1 MHFIL
6 ARFAPVVLST
16 WYIWQTANGTNEL
29 LWSGSAVYCV
39 GLRRVCAESKLG
51 CRLSYPSLF
60 SIKYCTFKY
69 SLTISPGNLV
79 SWGLVVLNRQ
89 VKWFWI
95 HWCKKQLN
103 DNEKDLFWS
112 QKHVREYWFTSVQK
126 NLSIKDFCCLGELIY
141 LQNWE
146 IGASSWGTFP
156 PLAFSFC
163 TWVGGTGLWDWPVA
177 RYMAWTHRM
186 RSCSSSLAKITVS
199 PSFTALKNALP
210 PSKPGRRGRQA
221 LKMAT
226 DVWRLWGWW
235 QAPPGHPQPSCT
247 GFTWQSQC
255 SLCTRIDWLDACF
268 YPCPDSVPIFPSPR
282 HRYKPGS
289 KVLTT
294 NLLHL
299 LSSPLRD
306 IYPQHDEGKA
316 SNSLRLPRKDE
327 SPSPLVQLRSTPSHL
342 FIVKSCI
349 ANDQPKHKHIYNDAD
364 HSSAASREK
373 HPSRGLLGITS
384 THSRGWWCRT
394 WLRVGV
400 VHSVSVELQQ
410 LLRFSFFLPVAAHS
424 KCILTNLKKITKL
437 RWHRVIMTRNPN
449 CAFIHWRGI
458 GASGDHCSRGWTFIT
473 HSQSTLLTYPHSPCW
488 YTQWFDFL
496 PVRKNHALESSIT
509 HPQTSAR
516 VTPCHKQCELN
527 C

>member
-1 MHFIL
+1 MRL
-6 ARFAPVVLST
+6 AGGSVHGLDPQDAVLLIVTCKNHCVSFLHSV
-16 WYIWQTANGTNEL
+16 EEC
-29 LWSGSAVYCV
+29 SA
-39 GLRRVCAESKLG
+39 
-51 CRLSYPSLF
+51 
-60 SIKYCTFKY
+60 TF
-69 SLTISPGNLV
+69 
-79 SWGLVVLNRQ
+79 Q
-89 VKWFWI
+89 
-95 HWCKKQLN
+95 
-103 DNEKDLFWS
+103 
-112 QKHVREYWFTSVQK
+112 
-126 NLSIKDFCCLGELIY
+126 
-141 LQNWE
+141 
-146 IGASSWGTFP
+146 
-156 PLAFSFC
+156 
-163 TWVGGTGLWDWPVA
+163 
-177 RYMAWTHRM
+177 
-186 RSCSSSLAKITVS
+186 
-199 PSFTALKNALP
+199 
-210 PSKPGRRGRQA
+210 
-221 LKMAT
+221 
-226 DVWRLWGWW
+226 
-235 QAPPGHPQPSCT
+235 
-247 GFTWQSQC
+247 TWQERKAGFENGNRRLKTLRLMTSSPWPPPALMHWVHFESQC
-255 SLCTRIDWLDACF
+255 SLCTRIAWLDACF

-282 HRYKPGS
+282 HWYKPGS

-458 GASGDHCSRGWTFIT
+458 GVSGDHCS
-473 HSQSTLLTYPHSPCW
+473 
-488 YTQWFDFL
+488 
-496 PVRKNHALESSIT
+496 
-509 HPQTSAR
+509 
-516 VTPCHKQCELN
+516 
-527 C
+527 